1 MMCQALSKH
10 LTHAIRLAGCYL
22 DPILQM
28 SKWRHRVNTLNDI
41 IFQGPLGLLLSIPR
55 PAHRA
60 ADQRIAVPSKEQ
72 RLGFEEK
79 TGHPFSWGQRDLP

>member
-10 LTHAIRLAGCYL
+10 VTHAIRLAGYYL

-28 SKWRHRVNTLNDI
+28 SKWRPRVNTLNDI
-41 IFQGPLGLLLSIPR
+41 IFQGPLGLLLSIP

-60 ADQRIAVPSKEQ
+60 ADQRIAVPPKEQ
-72 RLGFEEK
+72 CLGFEEK
-79 TGHPFSWGQRDLP
+79 TGHPFSWGQRDLS